1 MPETGEGTREPWEYS
16 LYIPNDPRA
25 VTICRRTLRLILTMH
40 GLIRLVDV
48 AELLATELVANA
60 VCHTKGPAA
69 LRVRW
74 SAGVLRIGAW
84 DADPEPPEP
93 PEASCGAGSA
103 AALGAASE
111 PPPAGGDSPSSA
123 ANPPPP
129 AQPMAAQSPPNI
141 PATIPAPSAAPSTQ
155 AGAAMTV
162 PAQAEATTTTA
173 TTTTTTVTTVAT
185 TGSAF
190 LK

>member
-1 MPETGEGTREPWEYS
+1 MPENESEPWEYS

-25 VTICRRTLRLILTMH
+25 VTVCRRTLRLILTMH

-93 PEASCGAGSA
+93 PGKLEQLGEAEEGWGLALVRACSDLWGWQPLSRFGNRGKYVWCELA
-103 AALGAASE
+103 A
-111 PPPAGGDSPSSA
+111 
-123 ANPPPP
+123 
-129 AQPMAAQSPPNI
+129 
-141 PATIPAPSAAPSTQ
+141 
-155 AGAAMTV
+155 
-162 PAQAEATTTTA
+162 
-173 TTTTTTVTTVAT
+173 VA
-185 TGSAF
+185 
-190 LK
+190 

>member
-1 MPETGEGTREPWEYS
+1 MPESGSEPWEYS

-74 SAGVLRIGAW
+74 SADVLRIGAW

-93 PEASCGAGSA
+93 PGKLELLGEAEEGRGL
-103 AALGAASE
+103 ALVRACSDLWGWQPLSRFGNRGKYVWCE
-111 PPPAGGDSPSSA
+111 LSS
-123 ANPPPP
+123 
-129 AQPMAAQSPPNI
+129 
-141 PATIPAPSAAPSTQ
+141 
-155 AGAAMTV
+155 
-162 PAQAEATTTTA
+162 TA
-173 TTTTTTVTTVAT
+173 
-185 TGSAF
+185 
-190 LK
+190 